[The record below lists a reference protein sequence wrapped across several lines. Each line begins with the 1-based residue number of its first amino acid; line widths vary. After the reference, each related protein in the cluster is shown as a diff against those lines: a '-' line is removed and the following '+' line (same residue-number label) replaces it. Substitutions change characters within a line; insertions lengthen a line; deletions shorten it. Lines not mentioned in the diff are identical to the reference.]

1 MVNDSSRN
9 EAIERSIASLDLVGR
24 TVVEIGA
31 GSGLVAL
38 LFAKHGAARV
48 VTCEMSPSLAAA
60 ARRIIGN
67 TAYADRITVVDGS
80 SRTCIERG
88 LLPRSPDVIF
98 TETLDCGV
106 VGEGFWEIERD
117 IAEARRTGDRRAAR
131 RGAAVRIARRIAR
144 TWRI

>member
-48 VTCEMSPSLAAA
+48 VTCETSPSLAAA
-60 ARRIIGN
+60 ARRIP
-67 TAYADRITVVDGS
+67 ARPS
-80 SRTCIERG
+80 
-88 LLPRSPDVIF
+88 PR
-98 TETLDCGV
+98 
-106 VGEGFWEIERD
+106 
-117 IAEARRTGDRRAAR
+117 
-131 RGAAVRIARRIAR
+131 
-144 TWRI
+144 